1 MQYHWRMSMI
11 FLNAFIFGTPEVF
24 VGSAATKFDKDTLEL
39 KDQPTR
45 DTVKTQLAAFAKFI
59 KRMKAGA

>member
-1 MQYHWRMSMI
+1 MSMI

>member
-24 VGSAATKFDKDTLEL
+24 VGNAATKFERIAGAESSNG
-39 KDQPTR
+39 PR
-45 DTVKTQLAAFAKFI
+45 IVKTQLAAFAKFI
-59 KRMKAGA
+59 KRMKAGR

>member
-1 MQYHWRMSMI
+1 MSMT

-24 VGSAATKFDKDTLEL
+24 VGNAASKFEKDTLEL
-39 KDQPTR
+39 KDQPTE
-45 DTVKTQLAAFAKFI
+45 DVIKTQLAAFAKFI